1 MNQNGRD
8 DLAIYLGLQDF
19 EVTFR
24 SDFEVTSKGRFEV
37 TLVEVETSRRRGRIK
52 VVSVAR
58 RSGTHR
64 CPSCGREHA
73 TGLFEEA
80 EAIRLRNSSIGDC
93 ETYLEVE
100 PMRGRRCAPGCRS
113 RWWRRWRACRGR
125 RWRRSGDPAGT
136 RGPRPGS
143 HEAALDRVDEVSW
156 TGGRKYFRS

>member
-80 EAIRLRNSSIGDC
+80 EANNLQAIYISKRLKREAGLAHCYRNLALIAEKRGELAKALNYIEEAARSFITQKAQQEVAQDRARIRENA
-93 ETYLEVE
+93 T
-100 PMRGRRCAPGCRS
+100 
-113 RWWRRWRACRGR
+113 
-125 RWRRSGDPAGT
+125 RSGIGLP
-136 RGPRPGS
+136 
-143 HEAALDRVDEVSW
+143 
-156 TGGRKYFRS
+156 